1 VRKSATGAPFPIRVA
16 HAPRVLA
23 NASRV
28 RGLFSR
34 AWRVGKVRFGEAPKP
49 ARGARALP
57 GLPRNGFTL
66 IELLVVMAI
75 ILVLAGLVLSI
86 SSYVQNK
93 GARSRAEAEI
103 AAMSA
108 ALESYKADNGIYP
121 RATATDSLTAV
132 TDQAFAT
139 KTPPDPVPTGYESDP
154 RKSSADVMK
163 YIAASFSLYAQLS
176 GNLNGDRS
184 TVTQRTYFHFKP
196 NMLYPTG
203 GTGTVVA
210 VVDPFGDAYGFST
223 AKAKY
228 TEDPTAPNYG
238 FNPTFDL
245 WSTGDTHTAAD
256 ALYEAKWI
264 KNW

>member
-1 VRKSATGAPFPIRVA
+1 
-16 HAPRVLA
+16 
-23 NASRV
+23 
-28 RGLFSR
+28 
-34 AWRVGKVRFGEAPKP
+34 
-49 ARGARALP
+49 
-57 GLPRNGFTL
+57 
-66 IELLVVMAI
+66 MAI
-75 ILVLAGLVLSI
+75 ILVLAGLILSI
-86 SSYVQNK
+86 SGYVQNK

-121 RATATDSLTAV
+121 RTTATDSLAAV
-132 TDQAFAT
+132 TDQAFAS
-139 KTPPDPVPTGYESDP
+139 KTPPDPVPTGYEADP
-154 RKSSADVMK
+154 RKTSAGIAK
-163 YIAASFSLYAQLS
+163 YKAASFSLYAQLS

-184 TVTQRTYFHFKP
+184 TVTQQAYFQFKP

-203 GTGTVVA
+203 GTGTIVA

-228 TEDPTAPNYG
+228 NEDPTAPNYG

-245 WSTGDTHTAAD
+245 WSTADTHTAAD
-256 ALYEAKWI
+256 AAYEGKWI